1 MDVHPNIR
9 TYPDV
14 GERAFG
20 KKGRLLVSVFLYTEL
35 YLVATGFLILQGDN
49 LHNLFPN
56 LKFKIWGLK
65 IDGKQSFILI
75 EGLVVLPSVWL
86 NLNILSYI
94 STSGVLACLVI
105 LGSILWTGADGVG
118 FDEKGRNLN
127 WKGIPTAMSLY
138 TFCYCGHPLFPTL
151 YTSMRKKHQF
161 THVSLK
167 SVIFFFSYM
176 DENKIMIM
184 AKCICGRKGMFG
196 SCF

>member
-1 MDVHPNIR
+1 MDVHPSIR

-127 WKGIPTAMSLY
+127 WKGIPTAVSLY

-167 SVIFFFSYM
+167 SLIFFF
-176 DENKIMIM
+176 
-184 AKCICGRKGMFG
+184 
-196 SCF
+196 

>member
-105 LGSILWTGADGVG
+105 LG
-118 FDEKGRNLN
+118 
-127 WKGIPTAMSLY
+127 
-138 TFCYCGHPLFPTL
+138 
-151 YTSMRKKHQF
+151 
-161 THVSLK
+161 
-167 SVIFFFSYM
+167 
-176 DENKIMIM
+176 
-184 AKCICGRKGMFG
+184 
-196 SCF
+196 